1 MKVIKSLGSGA
12 LRALKSWK
20 GVLLIWFV
28 SLLLVSLFIVPMKGV
43 MKAGFGS
50 STIMER
56 LQEGIDIDV
65 LSDLGQ
71 YLVSIISYLSAGF
84 FLVLLLGVLINSFLA
99 GGLFDSLKGTSGKFS
114 MPDFF
119 RAAARY
125 FWYFLGLYF
134 LIDFIILVTGLI
146 IIGLPVGL
154 VAQSENAAGGL
165 AATVGVISM
174 CVFLVLLVILLL
186 VCDYSRAW
194 LVSAEKPAF
203 FKALGFG
210 FSETFSRFR
219 SSFPM
224 MLIIM
229 VIMALYGW
237 LFSTIIGIWKP
248 TSGGGVFL
256 LFLVSQLMI
265 YMKIL
270 LKAWRYGS
278 VTSLMEM
285 NKLNPEE

>member
-1 MKVIKSLGSGA
+1 MKIFKSLGSGT

-20 GVLLIWFV
+20 GVLLIWFI
-28 SLLLVSLFIVPMKGV
+28 SLLLISLFVIPMKGS

-50 STIMER
+50 STIIDR
-56 LQEGIDIDV
+56 LKGGIDIDV
-65 LSDLGQ
+65 IADLGQ
-71 YLVSIISYLSAGF
+71 YLASIISYVSTGF
-84 FLVLLLGVLINSFLA
+84 FFILFTGILINTFLA
-99 GGLFDSLKGTSGKFS
+99 GGLFNSLKGTSEKLS

-119 RAAARY
+119 RASARY

-134 LIDFIILVTGLI
+134 LIDLIILVTGFL

-154 VAQSENAAGGL
+154 ISQSENAPGGL
-165 AATVGVISM
+165 AVIVGIITA
-174 CVFLVLLVILLL
+174 CVFLVLLIIFFL

-229 VIMALYGW
+229 VLLVLFGW
-237 LFSTIIGIWKP
+237 LVSTLIGTWKP
-248 TSGGGVFL
+248 STGGGVFL
-256 LFLVSQLMI
+256 LFLVSQLLI
-265 YMKIL
+265 LIKIL

-285 NKLNPEE
+285 NNQVKS